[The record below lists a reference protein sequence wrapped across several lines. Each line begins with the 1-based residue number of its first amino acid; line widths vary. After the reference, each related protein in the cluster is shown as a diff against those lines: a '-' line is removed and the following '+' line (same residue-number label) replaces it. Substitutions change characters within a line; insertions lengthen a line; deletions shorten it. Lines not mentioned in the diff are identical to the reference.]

1 MPGDRLQC
9 AACGVAISVSYPA
22 GAFDLLKSRGKR
34 FVDDSAPPRPAPFV
48 PAEPGASAASAGPT
62 SPTSVDIENTGKI
75 PKSASAAAGTP
86 TVPLPAAGA
95 PTTPLPAARPP
106 AAPTPLPP
114 DDVATVIAS
123 DPDATPT
130 EIADPSPTAHESDM
144 NMHVKQQPAGSSK
157 PTRKKKALTVK
168 NKAKGS
174 WTKRLAKTGLF
185 LSLAGAAVGGMFAA
199 GGYFY
204 YSQDLPT
211 IEALQAYQPPTVT
224 MVFDTNGQ
232 ILGEIY
238 EQRRY
243 VVDLEEIPDHVQ
255 DAFIAAEDANF
266 WKHGGVDYIG
276 IARAMGRN
284 LKSGRMAQG
293 ASTITQQVTR
303 NFLLTKDKKL
313 ERKIKE
319 VILSWRIE
327 TAYTKEHILFLY
339 LNEIYLGSQAYGVEA
354 ASRTYFGKS
363 VKDITVGEAA
373 MLAGLPQR
381 PSDYSPHRHF
391 EKAKAR
397 QGYVL
402 AQMVAKGY
410 ISAASAQEA
419 KDTEIAISARDNAFL
434 EQAPHFTEH
443 VRRYLVDKYGEEKVL
458 NQGLQVTTTC
468 DLDLQRAAKEGVS
481 KGVFDVDQRM
491 GFRRNNLTNLGTDEA
506 ISERRSADEKAM
518 TERWAK
524 LQDPAG
530 RIAPPETSVL
540 EPGEV
545 YDGVILK
552 VRKNYAQVGI
562 GGHEAIIPIG
572 WSDWVYDPNPRL
584 SWRYRTQKD
593 LTQSV
598 DGDDDGKKDGAIL
611 RKGDVV
617 LVKVE
622 GLSTQDK
629 AVSRLFKGTPG
640 ASAAMVA
647 ARLWQEP
654 EVEAAIMSYD
664 IDTGAVRAM
673 VGGANFRKSQF
684 NRVTQSRRQ
693 VGSTFK
699 PIVYAAAI
707 DTRKV
712 TAASTV
718 ADAPLAFATNADF
731 IWKPANYGH
740 DYLGNIT
747 LRKALA
753 MSRNTCTVRVLESI
767 DPGMND
773 DVIYD
778 FARSIGIGGPP
789 SHTLPESRIPKP
801 DNDLLCPWIRE
812 EKDFKI
818 CMDRFPAKDPN
829 ISNTR
834 HRDLMGP
841 DDVYQCRACD
851 MSMGLGSASL
861 TMEELMRAYSAFA
874 SNGKL
879 VEPYYIDSVRDRD
892 GVLLEAH
899 EPVEFEQVIEPG
911 VASITTWLLQGVVD
925 GGTGYKAKKALELR
939 GLAGK
944 TGTTNDE
951 KDAWFVGFTPN
962 VITAAWVGFDQPKS
976 LGVSSTGGRTALPI
990 WIDYMREAAPKS
1002 DDRSFKWDGD
1012 LEWAEIDENT
1022 GRHVSSGGR
1031 KYPFLEGTV
1040 PESTGIA
1047 AGQLS
1052 IDDIATE
1059 L

>member
-1 MPGDRLQC
+1 
-9 AACGVAISVSYPA
+9 
-22 GAFDLLKSRGKR
+22 
-34 FVDDSAPPRPAPFV
+34 
-48 PAEPGASAASAGPT
+48 
-62 SPTSVDIENTGKI
+62 
-75 PKSASAAAGTP
+75 
-86 TVPLPAAGA
+86 
-95 PTTPLPAARPP
+95 
-106 AAPTPLPP
+106 
-114 DDVATVIAS
+114 
-123 DPDATPT
+123 
-130 EIADPSPTAHESDM
+130 M
-144 NMHVKQQPAGSSK
+144 NMHVEQKPAPTKQSPAEK
-157 PTRKKKALTVK
+157 PRRGWAR
-168 NKAKGS
+168 
-174 WTKRLAKTGLF
+174 RLARAVVFVT
-185 LSLAGAAVGGMFAA
+185 LAGAVIGGLFAI
-199 GGYFY
+199 GGYLY
-204 YSQDLPT
+204 YSRELPT

-224 MVFDTNGQ
+224 MVFDNSGE

-243 VVDLEEIPDHVQ
+243 VVELKSIPEHVQ
-255 DAFIAAEDANF
+255 NAFIAAEDGNF
-266 WKHGGVDYIG
+266 WSHGGVDYMG
-276 IARAMGRN
+276 IVRAMGRN

-303 NFLLTKDKKL
+303 NFLLTRDKKL

-319 VILSWRIE
+319 IILSWRIE
-327 TAYTKEHILFLY
+327 TAYTKEHILYLY

-354 ASRTYFGKS
+354 AARTYFGKS
-363 VKDITVGEAA
+363 VQDISIAEAA
-373 MLAGLPQR
+373 LLAGLPQR

-391 EKAKAR
+391 SKAKGR
-397 QGYVL
+397 QSYVL
-402 AQMVAKGY
+402 TQMVAKGF
-410 ISAASAQEA
+410 ISEATAKEARVQEL
-419 KDTEIAISARDNAFL
+419 TIAARDNAFL

-443 VRRYLVDKYGEEKVL
+443 VRRYLVDKYGAEMVL

-468 DLDLQRAAKEGVS
+468 DLKLQRVAQEGVS

-491 GFRRNNLTNLGTDEA
+491 GFRRNNIETLGSAEA
-506 ISERRSADEKAM
+506 ITKRREDHEKAM
-518 TERWAK
+518 TADWASR
-524 LQDPAG
+524 QDPAG
-530 RIAPPETSVL
+530 RVEPPEKSIL
-540 EPGEV
+540 EVGEV

-552 VRKNYAQVGI
+552 VQKNYAQVGI
-562 GGHEAIIPIG
+562 GSHDAVIPIA
-572 WSDWVYDPNPRL
+572 WSGWVYDPNPKL
-584 SWRYRTQKD
+584 SWRYRTQQD

-598 DGDDDGKKDGAIL
+598 DGDDDGRKDGPIL

-617 LVKVE
+617 IVKVE
-622 GLSTQDK
+622 ALSTQDK
-629 AVSRLFKGTPG
+629 SVSRHFSGTPG
-640 ASAAMVA
+640 ASSAMVA
-647 ARLWQEP
+647 ARLWQDP
-654 EVEAAIMSYD
+654 EVEAALMSYD
-664 IDTGAVRAM
+664 LHTGAVKAM
-673 VGGANFRKSQF
+673 VGGADFRKSQF
-684 NRVTQSRRQ
+684 NRAIQSRRQ

-731 IWKPANYGH
+731 IWKPANYGK
-740 DYLGNIT
+740 DFLGNIT

-773 DVIYD
+773 DVIYE
-778 FARSIGIGGPP
+778 FGRALGIGGLP
-789 SHTLPESRIPKP
+789 SHSLAESHIATPE
-801 DNDLLCPWIRE
+801 NDLLCPWIRE
-812 EKDFKI
+812 EKEFRI
-818 CMDRFPAKDPN
+818 CMDRYPAKDPN

-834 HRDLMGP
+834 HRQLMGP
-841 DDVYQCRACD
+841 NDIYQCRACD

-861 TMEELMRAYSAFA
+861 TMAELLRAYSAFA

-879 VEPYYIDSVRDRD
+879 IEPYYIDSVRDRN

-899 EPVEFEQVIEPG
+899 EPKEFVQVIEPG

-925 GGTGYKAKKALELR
+925 GGTGYKAKKALGLR

-951 KDAWFVGFTPN
+951 KDTWFIGFTPN
-962 VITAAWVGFDQPKS
+962 IITAAWVGFDQPKS
-976 LGVSSTGGRTALPI
+976 LGISSTGGRTALPI

-1031 KYPFLEGTV
+1031 KYPFLAGTV

-1047 AGQLS
+1047 AGLLT

>member
-9 AACGVAISVSYPA
+9 AECGVAISVSYPA

-34 FVDDSAPPRPAPFV
+34 FADDSVPPKPAPLVEARSEAF
-48 PAEPGASAASAGPT
+48 STSQNSTAAT
-62 SPTSVDIENTGKI
+62 SIDIKDTAIDIKNTAADIKDTAIDIKDTADI
-75 PKSASAAAGTP
+75 PKDITAGTTLP
-86 TVPLPAAGA
+86 SAPLPAM
-95 PTTPLPAARPP
+95 PASLA
-106 AAPTPLPP
+106 P
-114 DDVATVIAS
+114 DDVATVFATN
-123 DPDATPT
+123 PDETPT
-130 EIADPSPTAHESDM
+130 EIAAPSPTSPESPM
-144 NMHVKQQPAGSSK
+144 NMHVKQKPAGSKKRSSTKSK
-157 PTRKKKALTVK
+157 GGWA
-168 NKAKGS
+168 G
-174 WTKRLAKTGLF
+174 RLAKTGLF
-185 LSLAGAAVGGMFAA
+185 LSLAGAAIGGMFAV

-211 IEALQAYQPPTVT
+211 IEALQAYRPPTVT
-224 MVFDTNGQ
+224 MVFDAQGQ

-243 VVDLEEIPDHVQ
+243 VVELEEIPEHVQ
-255 DAFIAAEDANF
+255 NAFIAAEDANF
-266 WKHGGVDYIG
+266 WKHGGVDYLG
-276 IARAMGRN
+276 IVRAMGRN

-327 TAYTKEHILFLY
+327 TAYNKQYILYLY

-363 VKDITVGEAA
+363 VEDITVGEAA

-391 EKAKAR
+391 KKAKAR

-402 AQMVAKGY
+402 TQMVAKGY
-410 ISAASAQEA
+410 LTEADSKIAREQE
-419 KDTEIAISARDNAFL
+419 IIISARDNAFL

-468 DLDLQRAAKEGVS
+468 DLDLQRVAKASIS

-491 GFRRNNLTNLGTDEA
+491 GFRRNTLETLGTDEA
-506 ISERRSADEKAM
+506 IVERRGANEKAM
-518 TERWAK
+518 AVRWAK
-524 LQDPAG
+524 TQDPAG
-530 RIAPPETSVL
+530 RIAAPDTSVL

-552 VRKNYAQVGI
+552 VHKNYAQVGI
-562 GGHEAIIPIG
+562 GKHEAIIPIA
-572 WSDWVYDPNPRL
+572 WSDWVYDPNPKL

-622 GLSTQDK
+622 ALSTQDK
-629 AVSRLFKGTPG
+629 GVSSQFKGTPG
-640 ASAAMVA
+640 ASSPLVA
-647 ARLWQEP
+647 ARLWQDP
-654 EVEAAIMSYD
+654 EVEAALMSYD
-664 IDTGAVRAM
+664 VHTGAVKAM
-673 VGGANFRKSQF
+673 VGGADFGKSQF
-684 NRVTQSRRQ
+684 NRATQSRRQ

-707 DTRKV
+707 DTRRV

-731 IWKPANYGH
+731 IWKPANYGK

-753 MSRNTCTVRVLESI
+753 MSRNTCTVRVLEST

-773 DVIYD
+773 DVIYN
-778 FARSIGIGGPP
+778 FARGLGIGGPP
-789 SHTLPESRIPKP
+789 SHTLSESHISTPQ
-801 DNDLLCPWIRE
+801 NDLLCPWIRE
-812 EKDFKI
+812 KKDFKI

-829 ISNTR
+829 MSNTR
-834 HRDLMGP
+834 HRELMGP
-841 DDVYQCRACD
+841 NEVYECRACD

-874 SNGKL
+874 SNGNL

-899 EPVEFEQVIEPG
+899 DTQKFKQVIEPG
-911 VASITTWLLQGVVD
+911 VASIATWLLQGVVD

-962 VITAAWVGFDQPKS
+962 IITAAWVGFDQPKS

-1012 LEWAEIDENT
+1012 LEWAEIDEIT

-1047 AGQLS
+1047 AGQLT